1 MSTPDESH
9 FGSNKAANQPGS
21 FARKQTIVLDWQ
33 AYGHNFFN
41 LNHYLPTSY
50 FRKEISLKFD

>member
-21 FARKQTIVLDWQ
+21 FAHKQTIVLDWQ
-33 AYGHNFFN
+33 AYGHNFFQSKP
-41 LNHYLPTSY
+41 LLTHQLFS
-50 FRKEISLKFD
+50 